1 MSLYVAYRGRTWHVE
16 TQEFGP
22 GVQDS
27 SFEIRRLLLQAS
39 PDQRK
44 KKKSLQD
51 LISTGEKRK
60 AEHSGLCIP
69 VTAGNLKQEKHGLG
83 GWGKGES
90 VSKTLALK

>member
-44 KKKSLQD
+44 KKKSARPHLN
-51 LISTGEKRK
+51 GEKK
-60 AEHSGLCIP
+60 KS
-69 VTAGNLKQEKHGLG
+69 
-83 GWGKGES
+83 
-90 VSKTLALK
+90 

>member
-1 MSLYVAYRGRTWHVE
+1 M
-16 TQEFGP
+16 
-22 GVQDS
+22 
-27 SFEIRRLLLQAS
+27 
-39 PDQRK
+39 K